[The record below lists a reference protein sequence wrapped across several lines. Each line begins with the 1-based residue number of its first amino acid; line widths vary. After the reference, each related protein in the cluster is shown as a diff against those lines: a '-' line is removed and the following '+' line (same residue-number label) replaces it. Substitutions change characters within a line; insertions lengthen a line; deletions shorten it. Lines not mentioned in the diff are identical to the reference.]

1 MRKPAV
7 QRASSALSD
16 SDLQT
21 ARNRKPLDIDRVA
34 WLLMRKFG
42 PCAEQE
48 AVNRMSYCAEHIDER
63 TAREWRVVAD
73 KIRTLQC
80 QRVPMTTH

>member
-1 MRKPAV
+1 MRKPPG
-7 QRASSALSD
+7 QRATSDVSA
-16 SDLQT
+16 SDLET

-34 WLLMRKFG
+34 WLLVRKFG

-48 AVNRMSYCAEHIDER
+48 AINRMTYCAKYIDER
-63 TAREWRVVAD
+63 TAGEWRVVAD